1 MFIGL
6 FSPFVSAAFFFFKS
20 YPYRG
25 YHESFFVFFHFR
37 EYGGENIKLMESVI
51 SVTGFAVAPVY
62 QFFACSAFS
71 SRDISKPL
79 SF

>member
-6 FSPFVSAAFFFFKS
+6 FSPFVPIAFFVFKS
-20 YPYRG
+20 YSYRG
-25 YHESFFVFFHFR
+25 YHKGFFVFFHFR
-37 EYGGENIKLMESVI
+37 EYGGENIKLVESVI
-51 SVTGFAVAPVY
+51 SVIGFAVAPVY

-71 SRDISKPL
+71 SRDMSKPF